1 MPVYKRMAG
10 LALSV
15 AMGWLSG
22 VANADVAEV
31 QANLSRLKVPA
42 GFKVDIYAEVPGA
55 RQMALGTN
63 GTVYVGTRG
72 NKVYAVV
79 DKNKDFKADQVI
91 TILDDLSVG
100 NGVAMIDGNLYVA
113 EQNRIARYAA
123 PDFDLNLPFKDMRE
137 VIYDKLPNKAH
148 HGWRYLAYGPDKK
161 LYVTVGAP
169 CNICDPQGV
178 EASILRM
185 SLNGKFKSKSG
196 AA

>member
-10 LALSV
+10 LAISM
-15 AMGWLSG
+15 AMGWMSG
-22 VANADVAEV
+22 IAHADVAEV

-42 GFKVDIYAEVPGA
+42 GFKVEIYAEVPGA

-79 DKNKDFKADQVI
+79 DKNKDFKADQVV

-113 EQNRIARYAA
+113 EQNRITRYAA
-123 PDFDLNLPFKDMRE
+123 PDFDLSLPFKDMRE

-148 HGWRYLAYGPDKK
+148 HGWRYIAYGPDKK
-161 LYVTVGAP
+161 L
-169 CNICDPQGV
+169 
-178 EASILRM
+178 
-185 SLNGKFKSKSG
+185 
-196 AA
+196 